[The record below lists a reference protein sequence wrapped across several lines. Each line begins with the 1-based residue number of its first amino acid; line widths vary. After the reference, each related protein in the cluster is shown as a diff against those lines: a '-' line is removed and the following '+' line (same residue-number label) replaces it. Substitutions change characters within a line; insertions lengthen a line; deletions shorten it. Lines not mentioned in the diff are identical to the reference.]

1 MAAVAP
7 VPCWPPPPLAPPA
20 AGLLAVA
27 SPSASPDPQ
36 TLPFV
41 LPPAGYP
48 LFPSRGPVVLH
59 LVRRHPDFL
68 AEVDR
73 RRSSSLVEVSPESEV
88 QSLSEKL
95 RSHSGL
101 FRVIRV
107 LSTVTQFLKDEG
119 AIPSPEDEKRREKV
133 IQELK
138 EVRDVG
144 SKKETCE
151 FGARCPAQISDVLS
165 ALLFPC
171 LSQIVMQWAK
181 SVAREQSVPQRLAT
195 ATVLTYGSYTLGAHG
210 PESDIDV
217 LCVGP
222 CIATLQYHFFV
233 VLRQILEGRP
243 EVSGVQTVESAKVP
257 LMRFRFAGIAID
269 LTYAQLPVIDA
280 SKASRFHWHHNLL
293 LFFG

>member
-1 MAAVAP
+1 MAAIAP

-41 LPPAGYP
+41 GPGRPPPRPPPPRLPR
-48 LFPSRGPVVLH
+48 RGG
-59 LVRRHPDFL
+59 
-68 AEVDR
+68 
-73 RRSSSLVEVSPESEV
+73 SPPQQLPRGGEPRIGGPIFVGE
-88 QSLSEKL
+88 
-95 RSHSGL
+95 
-101 FRVIRV
+101 IRV

-138 EVRDVG
+138 E
-144 SKKETCE
+144 
-151 FGARCPAQISDVLS
+151 
-165 ALLFPC
+165 
-171 LSQIVMQWAK
+171 IVMQWAK

>member
-1 MAAVAP
+1 MAAIAP

-73 RRSSSLVEVSPESEV
+73 RRSSSLVE
-88 QSLSEKL
+88 
-95 RSHSGL
+95 
-101 FRVIRV
+101 
-107 LSTVTQFLKDEG
+107 DEG

-138 EVRDVG
+138 E
-144 SKKETCE
+144 
-151 FGARCPAQISDVLS
+151 
-165 ALLFPC
+165 
-171 LSQIVMQWAK
+171 IVMQWAK